1 MKILSNISS
10 LKLST
15 INPQLS
21 TLRHRVVPA
30 ASPGVASQYA
40 PDGESE
46 SFYRSVLQ
54 YRLPCIFRACGY
66 EAARWRCVWRDE
78 ALVEDDRS
86 CQQPC
91 YCV

>member
-1 MKILSNISS
+1 MKINFPLSSFLFPLSRNRVIS
-10 LKLST
+10 
-15 INPQLS
+15 
-21 TLRHRVVPA
+21 A

-46 SFYRSVLQ
+46 SLYWSVLQ
-54 YRLPCIFRACGY
+54 YRLPCIFRACWN
-66 EAARWRCVWRDE
+66 ESARGRCVWRDE

-91 YCV
+91 NRV